1 MRPLPSRAQGKTIKH
16 PCLPKGATLAYKSH
30 DFLGD
35 GDWHKCKRLQHS
47 LFTSDS
53 CAFASCSWGGA
64 YQPKLPATFYG
75 FSYLYDRT
83 AAIGLLDGKMQ
94 AFGEQ
99 RMSLAD
105 IERAG
110 VGLCALDHPAVE
122 ARFAAHQDASKSDNF
137 CGDVA
142 YVAALLASF
151 GFPEAHPL
159 TMTNK
164 IGKVELVWTLGAML
178 AKSAELA
185 SGGATVS
192 GTSGFRG
199 GLLLVI
205 AFILVYYVSRRGGRS
220 GYRHV
225 STPLQAGHD
234 SD

>member
-1 MRPLPSRAQGKTIKH
+1 MANVWSQGKAIKH
-16 PCLPKGATLAYKSH
+16 PCLPKGATLTHKSH
-30 DFLGD
+30 EFVGE
-35 GDWHKCKRLQHS
+35 GDWYRCKRLQHS
-47 LFTSDS
+47 LFLADES
-53 CAFASCSWGGA
+53 CPFASCSWGGA

-99 RMSLAD
+99 RMTIAD

-110 VGLCALDHPAVE
+110 VELCALEHPAVE
-122 ARFAAHQDASKSDNF
+122 KRFAAHQDASKSDNF

-142 YVAALLASF
+142 YVAALLTSF
-151 GFPEAHPL
+151 GFPASHPL

-164 IGKVELVWTLGAML
+164 IKNVELVWTLGAML

-185 SGGATVS
+185 NSGAGMLS
-192 GTSGFRG
+192 SGFRG
-199 GLLLVI
+199 GLLL
-205 AFILVYYVSRRGGRS
+205 AFVLAMVYYVSRRAGNR